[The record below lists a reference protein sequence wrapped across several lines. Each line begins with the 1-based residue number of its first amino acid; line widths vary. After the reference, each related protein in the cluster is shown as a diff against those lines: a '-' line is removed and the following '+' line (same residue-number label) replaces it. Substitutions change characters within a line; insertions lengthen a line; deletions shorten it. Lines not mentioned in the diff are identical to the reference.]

1 MNRPSNEDGFKSGLD
16 PWRVILASLFEINS
30 HEIPGVIDA
39 SGLAVDWWLTE
50 REDYSDKY
58 RKVAYRPRINR
69 AYEALRGDD
78 RLRVAFI
85 VCDELARR
93 GVSDQ
98 LDLGLRRI
106 GWRIDGGVLVPA
118 NETVRELFFPQGSQH
133 DAYVHIRGIICQARR
148 SLRII
153 DPYLD
158 GTVFTMLGDV
168 QEPLTVEL
176 LGAKLPA
183 DFGLETERFHQQH
196 PQMQVKARRSRDFHD
211 RFIVIDDTACW
222 HIGCSIK
229 DVGNRAF
236 MVSVIED
243 SRNAEALL
251 ETMHRA
257 GSVSEPPRAGDDTTA
272 TRNASSRKRTSGF
285 APSVKTGS
293 EPSTGK
299 STSPPEGLR

>member
-1 MNRPSNEDGFKSGLD
+1 MNFSDNENTSRNELD
-16 PWRVILASLFEINS
+16 PWRVILAYLFEINS

-58 RKVAYRPRINR
+58 RKAAYRPRINS
-69 AYEALRGDD
+69 AYEALKGDD

-85 VCDELARR
+85 VCDKLADR
-93 GVSDQ
+93 GMADQ
-98 LDLGLRRI
+98 LDAGLQRI
-106 GWRIDGGVLVPA
+106 GWHIEGSALVPA
-118 NETVRELFFPQGSQH
+118 NGTVRELFFPQGSQH
-133 DAYVHIRGIICQARR
+133 DAYVHIKKIIHHARR

-168 QEPLTVEL
+168 QGSLVVEL

-183 DFGLETERFHQQH
+183 DFRLETERFHQQH
-196 PQMQVKARRSRDFHD
+196 PQIQVETRRSRDFHD
-211 RFIVIDDTACW
+211 RFIVIDDTTCW

-251 ETMHRA
+251 ETLR
-257 GSVSEPPRAGDDTTA
+257 TTWTDA
-272 TRNASSRKRTSGF
+272 TLLT
-285 APSVKTGS
+285 
-293 EPSTGK
+293 
-299 STSPPEGLR
+299 

>member
-1 MNRPSNEDGFKSGLD
+1 MNLSGNEDSFRNGLD
-16 PWRVILASLFEINS
+16 PWRVILACLFEIDS

-50 REDYSDKY
+50 PEDYSEKY
-58 RKVAYRPRINR
+58 RKAAYRPRINR
-69 AYEALRGDD
+69 AFEALREDD
-78 RLRVAFI
+78 RLRVAFV

-93 GVSDQ
+93 GAADQ
-98 LDLGLRRI
+98 LDVALRRI
-106 GWRIDGGVLVPA
+106 GWRIDGGALVPA
-118 NETVRELFFPQGSQH
+118 NDTVRELFFPQDSQH
-133 DAYVHIRGIICQARR
+133 DAYVHIREIICHARR

-158 GTVFTMLGDV
+158 GTVFTMLGNV
-168 QEPLTVEL
+168 QGPLTVEM

-183 DFGLETERFHQQH
+183 DFGPETERFHQQH
-196 PQMQVKARRSRDFHD
+196 PQIQVETRRSRDFHD

-236 MVSVIED
+236 MVSAIED

-251 ETMHRA
+251 ETLRSTWA
-257 GSVSEPPRAGDDTTA
+257 GA
-272 TRNASSRKRTSGF
+272 TRFT
-285 APSVKTGS
+285 
-293 EPSTGK
+293 
-299 STSPPEGLR
+299 